1 MVMEGMFPL
10 GPGIS
15 RVRGIVSII
24 KQNKGH
30 IGISQLAEEAEE
42 DIDDLLPLIEACK
55 LLNFTI
61 VDESEVKLTDTGS
74 KLTFSNFSKLISDG
88 LTDVEPFKSAIR
100 VIDSRK
106 VSTSELFGTLRSRGI
121 VIHGD
126 QVTNDIL
133 LKKLLIR
140 WGVRSKL
147 LNYDQSSDLWS
158 RRKG

>member
-1 MVMEGMFPL
+1 MFPL

-30 IGISQLAEEAEE
+30 IEISKLAEEAEE

-55 LLNFTI
+55 LLGFAV
-61 VDESEVKLTDTGS
+61 VDESEVRLTEKGS
-74 KLTFSNFSKLISDG
+74 RLTFSNFSKLISES
-88 LTDVEPFKSAIR
+88 LTEVEPFKSTIR
-100 VIDSRK
+100 IIDSRK
-106 VSTSELFGTLRSRGI
+106 VNTLELFGTLRSRGI
-121 VIHGD
+121 ILHGED
-126 QVTNDIL
+126 VTNDIL

-147 LNYDQSSDLWS
+147 INYSQESDLWS
-158 RRKG
+158 RRID